1 MKTRISIGSVVAAS
15 LLGGLFLSVG
25 CSKKDEAEAEE
36 SSDLG
41 ASCDVEDTE
50 ACSDGFACVA
60 DEDGDAFCVVAP
72 GEPCDEDEDV
82 VESGG
87 CGPFGECVVPT
98 RTESASDL
106 ESAGGAQ
113 AEGETV
119 CVLTEG
125 AVCDPEE
132 PHCGNDLTCAETVSG
147 ENKCFGRVV
156 LRGTVTD
163 TTDSA
168 AIEGAHVLAL
178 DEEGSAVT
186 DISVSEAD
194 GSYLLDI
201 PVVRNEDGTPVDA
214 TFTLNGSAQDY
225 QPFPSGVRVALP
237 IAADDAV
244 RDGDL
249 YVLENALT
257 DVGLIPLE
265 DGNRVWASGSVAPL
279 GDDSN
284 VAGLLVIA
292 TGDGGTFSA
301 VTDLSGNFTIFNLPD
316 GDYDIKAYG
325 AFTQVDQGTIS
336 VTGENVEGVEL
347 TEQDEGTTTVSGNI
361 QIVNAPGGSVTSV
374 ILVVE
379 DTFNET
385 AARGEVPRGLRAP
398 ASGPVSIDG
407 DFSIEG
413 VPAGNYVVLAAYEND
428 DLVRD
433 PDTNIAGTG
442 FVHIEVTAGEAT
454 LDIVDSFKVTEAL
467 SITGPGA
474 DGPEAVDGSPTLE
487 WADDSSEDWYDVY
500 VYDAFGN
507 EVWSSLEIPGV
518 SGSDTVTVAYEGP
531 LDPGMYYQFRV
542 TSWRQPGGGDPAPI
556 STTED
561 LRGVFYLPGAQ

>member
-1 MKTRISIGSVVAAS
+1 MKTRISLRSLVAVS
-15 LLGGLFLSVG
+15 LLGGLGLSVG
-25 CSKKDEAEAEE
+25 CSKKEEKEPNE

-41 ASCDVEDTE
+41 ASCDVDDGES
-50 ACSDGFACVA
+50 CSEGFTCVA
-60 DEDGDAFCVVAP
+60 DEDGDAICVIAP
-72 GEPCDEDEDV
+72 GQPCDEGEDS
-82 VESGG
+82 VENSG
-87 CGPFGECVVPT
+87 CGPLGECVVPSQ
-98 RTESASDL
+98 TESASELDN
-106 ESAGGAQ
+106 AGGA
-113 AEGETV
+113 EGDGETV

-125 AVCDPEE
+125 APCDPEE

-147 ENKCFGRVV
+147 DTKCFGRVV
-156 LRGTVTD
+156 LRGLVTD
-163 TTDSA
+163 TTDA
-168 AIEGAHVLAL
+168 VAIEGAHVLAL

-186 DISVSEAD
+186 DISISESD

-201 PVVRNEDGTPVDA
+201 PVVRNEDGSPVDA
-214 TFTLNGSAQDY
+214 TFTLNGSAQEY

-257 DVGLIPLE
+257 DIGLIPLE
-265 DGNRVWASGSVAPL
+265 NEDRAWASGSVSGL
-279 GDDSN
+279 SDDSN

-292 TGDGGTFSA
+292 TGDAGTFSA

-316 GDYDIKAYG
+316 GDYDVKAYG

-336 VTGENVEGVEL
+336 VSGEHLDGVEL
-347 TEQDEGTTTVSGNI
+347 AEIDESTTTVSGNI

-398 ASGPVSIDG
+398 ASGPVSVDG

-428 DLVRD
+428 ELVRD

-442 FVHIEVTAGEAT
+442 FVHIEVTAGEST
-454 LDIVDSFKVTEAL
+454 YDIADSFKVTEAL
-467 SITGPGA
+467 AIVGPGA
-474 DGPEAVDGSPTLE
+474 DGPEAVDGNPTLE
-487 WADDSSEDWYDVY
+487 WVDDSSEDWYDVH

-507 EVWSSLEIPGV
+507 EVWSVLDVPGA
-518 SGSDTVTVAYEGP
+518 SGSGTVTVDYDGP

-561 LRGVFYLPGAQ
+561 LRGVFYLPSSQ